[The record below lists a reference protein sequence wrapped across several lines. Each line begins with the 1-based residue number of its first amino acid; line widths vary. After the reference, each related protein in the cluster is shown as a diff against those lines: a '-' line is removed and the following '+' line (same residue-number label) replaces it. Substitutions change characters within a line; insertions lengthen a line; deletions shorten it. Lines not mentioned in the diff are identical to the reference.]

1 MINSEGVF
9 IVPSFTNI
17 NMQHPNLFIRTAGG
31 MYSTQGNNFVYKRV
45 VIPKEAVKSGV
56 SNPSLP

>member
-45 VIPKEAVKSGV
+45 VIPKEARERR
-56 SNPSLP
+56 